1 MEIKRNFVSRKSV
14 RKLLSKSSLS
24 LQTFTDNN
32 SYKKG
37 KKTTDTMNPSVL
49 KVRWPI
55 RIF

>member
-37 KKTTDTMNPSVL
+37 KKTTDKPNPSVL
-49 KVRWPI
+49 KVN
-55 RIF
+55 